1 MRRAWTAAED
11 SKLRKLYRTLSAAEC
26 ATELGRS
33 LSSTTQRVTTLG
45 LHKSPEWVA
54 ERARQRWA
62 EGRHEGSRA
71 HHFVPGRV
79 SHNKGRPM
87 AEWMPNPEACR
98 ATQFKPGHLGGAAAA
113 KVQPIGALRISDG
126 QLQKK
131 MHNGRPF
138 MSRWVAVQRVVWEAA
153 NGPIPPGHCVV
164 FKDGRVRTVEAEITL
179 DKLELISR
187 AENMRRNSYLTRYP
201 KEMADLIRLRGAL
214 NRKINTRERR
224 RAEAQQP

>member
-1 MRRAWTAAED
+1 MRRKWTSAED
-11 SKLRKLYRTLSAAEC
+11 RKLRKLYRTLSAAEC
-26 ATELGRS
+26 AVELGRT
-33 LSSTTQRVTTLG
+33 LSATAQRANTLG

-54 ERARQRWA
+54 DRARQRWA
-62 EGRHEGSRA
+62 EGRHERSREA
-71 HHFVPGRV
+71 LAIGRGW
-79 SHNKGRPM
+79 NKGIRGSTGTH
-87 AEWMPNPEACR
+87 ANCR
-98 ATQFKPGHLGGAAAA
+98 RTQFKPGHLGGAAAD
-113 KVQPIGALRISDG
+113 KIQPIGTLRIADG

-138 MSRWVAVQRVVWEAA
+138 MSRWVTVQRIVWEAA
-153 NGPIPPGHCVV
+153 NGPIPPGHVVV

-201 KEMADLIRLRGAL
+201 KEVADLIRLRGAL

-224 RAEAQQP
+224 RAEAPTP

>member
-1 MRRAWTAAED
+1 MAL
-11 SKLRKLYRTLSAAEC
+11 K
-26 ATELGRS
+26 
-33 LSSTTQRVTTLG
+33 
-45 LHKSPEWVA
+45 KSEHP
-54 ERARQRWA
+54 ARNWR
-62 EGRHEGSRA
+62 
-71 HHFVPGRV
+71 
-79 SHNKGRPM
+79 
-87 AEWMPNPEACR
+87 
-98 ATQFKPGHLGGAAAA
+98 
-113 KVQPIGALRISDG
+113 PIGSERMDRGKLIRKVTDTG
-126 QLQKK
+126 NPKK
-131 MHNGRPF
+131 D
-138 MSRWVAVQRVVWEAA
+138 WKRVDVIEWEAK